1 MRLPEV
7 AVTTHGTQ
15 LNLFPEL
22 PALVRPPRQLRLIGF
37 ELHLLSRDVAGL
49 TNYRRQID
57 QCEARLATL
66 QDEAKLTGQRLDAY
80 DLVVNIEET
89 HAKQI
94 ADKLRD
100 TDELQR
106 ALDRKLADA
115 IERYIL
121 GHSPSSQP

>member
-1 MRLPEV
+1 M
-7 AVTTHGTQ
+7 
-15 LNLFPEL
+15 
-22 PALVRPPRQLRLIGF
+22 IGF

-66 QDEAKLTGQRLDAY
+66 QDEAKLTGQQPDAY
-80 DLVVNIEET
+80 DIVVNIEET
-89 HAKQI
+89 REQI

-115 IERYIL
+115 IERYI
-121 GHSPSSQP
+121 